1 LDKEI
6 GLNMAYHIW
15 RVGLD
20 IQNGF
25 MRALAVQRRRD
36 GWQLRHWWQCPLPD
50 DTLRTGSLHHTEA
63 LCEALRTWRR
73 LLPAH
78 ISLRVGF
85 PAQLILQQHL
95 PMPDRRLQEP
105 GRSLYIET
113 IAARKLPVSSES
125 LAIDYR
131 EDPQEQGS
139 LLVTAARRQEVDN
152 WLTCLNSAGLRPDVL
167 DVSTCALRMMAQL
180 AGLESNRLLLHRLS
194 DAWLWVS
201 PLNHA
206 FHSGVIHLDELNS
219 EADIL
224 SIVSTRYQHDIDNIA
239 YYSGISPDLPHQK
252 ADILQPWSPLTVF
265 SHLQP
270 PLPRFPPAFAIAGG
284 LALRPEDD

>member
-1 LDKEI
+1 
-6 GLNMAYHIW
+6 MAYHIW

-139 LLVTAARRQEVDN
+139 LLVTAARRQEIDN

-180 AGLESNRLLLHRLS
+180 AELESNRLLLHRLL